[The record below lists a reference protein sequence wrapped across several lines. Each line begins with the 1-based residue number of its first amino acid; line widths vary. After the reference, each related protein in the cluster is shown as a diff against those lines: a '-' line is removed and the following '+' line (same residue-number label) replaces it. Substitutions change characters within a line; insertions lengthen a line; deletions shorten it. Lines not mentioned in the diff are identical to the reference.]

1 MRPLLALLVLLA
13 LCPSIAACGHTDG
26 RPANASVSTPSSH
39 KRDRD
44 NDGDHNDDDAQV
56 LYYGHAAD
64 VADRTSSIALV
75 RNYFAAAAA
84 KDGKRACGLL
94 VPLLAESVV
103 EEDGRS
109 PALRGRT
116 CAAVVSKLFAMH
128 HHMLLEKNAALQVLE
143 VRIKGNRGLVVLN
156 FPEIPEARQ
165 FAERRIDGSWKLA
178 SLLDGIIE

>member
-1 MRPLLALLVLLA
+1 MRPLLCLLALLA
-13 LCPSIAACGHTDG
+13 LCSCLAACGGSGG
-26 RPANASVSTPSSH
+26 RPVDASAASGH
-39 KRDRD
+39 ERDRD

-64 VADRTSSIALV
+64 AAERQSSIALV
-75 RNYFAAAAA
+75 RHYFVAAATEN
-84 KDGKRACGLL
+84 GKQACGLL

-103 EEDGRS
+103 EEDGKS

-116 CAAVVSKLFAMH
+116 CAVVVSKLFALDH
-128 HHMLLEKNAALQVLE
+128 RLLLEKNAALQVLE

-165 FAERRIDGSWKLA
+165 FGEHRIDGGWRLTA
-178 SLLDGIIE
+178 LLDGIIE